1 MDPLSFAK
9 FPFLRD
15 AVEYVKDQG
24 VTLEDLLTHQAYQLA
39 RARGKARVIDALEH
53 GVIQL
58 RPMATE
64 GDRLEEILSYPVA
77 RIFVSG
83 VNERFLTKR
92 YALAEAVTMYERLE
106 REELDV
112 VEEVAYQLD
121 VAASRHD
128 ESLRMHF
135 SDYLRYTS
143 RLRSKDWKLVNT
155 EVKGGYVSLPQLR
168 FARVL
173 QQALQDKLESEL
185 PLPVDEAILQPLQ
198 SDIRELKER
207 TAIMREQ
214 YKAEDFGA
222 VSVDNFP
229 PCMKHFI
236 GMAQAGENLPHSA
249 RFALVSFL
257 HHIGLSSDEILNL
270 FAVSP
275 DFDASKTRYQ
285 IDHITGESSGVE
297 YTPPECTTM
306 KSYGNCVEPDSLCN
320 NPKAKVKHPLTYY
333 RIKNRP
339 MKAPKGGPSSR
350 SSAPSGQR

>member
-1 MDPLSFAK
+1 M
-9 FPFLRD
+9 
-15 AVEYVKDQG
+15 
-24 VTLEDLLTHQAYQLA
+24 
-39 RARGKARVIDALEH
+39 RVA
-53 GVIQL
+53 
-58 RPMATE
+58 
-64 GDRLEEILSYPVA
+64 
-77 RIFVSG
+77 
-83 VNERFLTKR
+83 
-92 YALAEAVTMYERLE
+92 
-106 REELDV
+106 
-112 VEEVAYQLD
+112 
-121 VAASRHD
+121 
-128 ESLRMHF
+128 
-135 SDYLRYTS
+135 
-143 RLRSKDWKLVNT
+143 W
-155 EVKGGYVSLPQLR
+155 
-168 FARVL
+168 VL

-185 PLPVDEAILQPLQ
+185 PLPVDETILQPLQ

-320 NPKAKVKHPLTYY
+320 NPKTKVKHPLTYY

-339 MKAPKGGPSSR
+339 MKAPKGTIFQILSALWTAVMFPTRANHIITSSNADRDTGPRSTRPSEKSMKTICSRGAMVSNTTRSARPSSPEYR
-350 SSAPSGQR
+350 RPAPMAWHCVPM